1 MYKRFSAAISN
12 ALIKNLRSANTKEGI
27 ILSVMEYKIIF
38 ALFSKIKK
46 TDTELN
52 KYNIPIVDFCK
63 FWNISY
69 GGKQSEIIS
78 ESVKSLSEKYYIVSD
93 KHVKYLSSESY
104 ISDGTMHLKLD
115 DSIYDYVIN
124 LDGNFTIFNLDIIAK
139 LKSKFTIRLYMYLKM
154 FENQQFYNIE
164 LPDAFAVLGD
174 NIYTTKSQFNNNIL
188 KKAVNEINAKSD
200 INISYRIE
208 KYFAAPEKIRFFIDG
223 KKTQKQS
230 NNLDNRNKYFLDV
243 YVDPDPYVSCYDSD
257 ENYFIDENEFPF

>member
-1 MYKRFSAAISN
+1 MYKRFPTVISN
-12 ALIKNLRSANTKEGI
+12 ALIKNIHSMNEEYGT
-27 ILSVMEYKIIF
+27 ILNVMEYKIIF

-104 ISDGTMHLKLD
+104 VSEGIMHLQLD
-115 DSIYDYVIN
+115 DSIYDYVIALN
-124 LDGNFTIFNLDIIAK
+124 GNFTIFNLDIIAK
-139 LKSKFTIRLYMYLKM
+139 LKSKFTLRLYMFLKM

-208 KYFAAPEKIRFFIDG
+208 KYFAAPEKIRFFIKSKEIQPTEKIERYKRTPCIDI
-223 KKTQKQS
+223 
-230 NNLDNRNKYFLDV
+230 

>member
-1 MYKRFSAAISN
+1 MYKRFPAVISN
-12 ALIKNLRSANTKEGI
+12 DLIKSLHSADEKDEV

-38 ALFSKIKK
+38 ALVSKIKK
-46 TDTELN
+46 NDTKLH
-52 KYNIPIVDFCK
+52 KYDIPVVDFCK

-69 GGKQSEIIS
+69 GGNQNKIIA
-78 ESVKSLSEKYYIVSD
+78 ESVKLLSDKIYYIND
-93 KHVKYLSSESY
+93 KPIKYLSSESY
-104 ISDGTMHLKLD
+104 ISDGKMHLKLD

-139 LKSKFTIRLYMYLKM
+139 LKSKFTIRLYMYLKT

-174 NIYTTKSQFNNNIL
+174 NIYTTKSRFNNNIL

-208 KYFAAPEKIRFFIDG
+208 KYFAAPEKIRFFIVG
-223 KKTQKQS
+223 KKTQKQA
-230 NNLDNRNKYFLDV
+230 NNLENRNKYFLDI
-243 YVDPDPYVSCYDSD
+243 YVDPDPYVSCNDSD